1 MDMEKQSHCLIM
13 MTTITLLMKSIY
25 LVRIQIKQNINFLL
39 KA

>member
-1 MDMEKQSHCLIM
+1 MDMEKQSRCLIM
-13 MTTITLLMKSIY
+13 MATITLLMKSIY